1 MTEEE
6 ELKTEVRGGVG
17 CILLNRQSPGSCS
30 SEFFMLVKSLH
41 NWISS
46 TDPKSLTAWASGWSE
61 RWQRQWKS
69 GIRRTVGS
77 KWSLCGVQAGLPFD
91 DDAGVDDHDHGDDL
105 QAEHSAVEG
114 TWCRYTMGTRS
125 SRSISLNKLATAFQF
140 AAEIQN
146 NKDVL
151 QCV

>member
-1 MTEEE
+1 M
-6 ELKTEVRGGVG
+6 
-17 CILLNRQSPGSCS
+17 
-30 SEFFMLVKSLH
+30 
-41 NWISS
+41 
-46 TDPKSLTAWASGWSE
+46 
-61 RWQRQWKS
+61 
-69 GIRRTVGS
+69 GS
-77 KWSLCGVQAGLPFD
+77 KWSLCGVQAGFPFD

>member
-1 MTEEE
+1 M
-6 ELKTEVRGGVG
+6 
-17 CILLNRQSPGSCS
+17 
-30 SEFFMLVKSLH
+30 
-41 NWISS
+41 
-46 TDPKSLTAWASGWSE
+46 
-61 RWQRQWKS
+61 
-69 GIRRTVGS
+69 GS

-91 DDAGVDDHDHGDDL
+91 DDADDDDYDHGDNL
-105 QAEHSAVEG
+105 QAEPSAVGG

-151 QCV
+151 Q